1 MSAMRVSVVLNAV
14 LDVLFPRRCPFCR
27 KLLDG
32 KRLICRD
39 CAKSLPRVHETA
51 QSRRYANIAECHSV
65 LYYEG
70 AVRESLLRYKFGGAA
85 AYADAYAALM
95 EAYLDNAPIDCDVV
109 TWAPLSRKRL
119 RRRGYD
125 QARLLAEPVAEHL
138 GVPCAQLLVK
148 TRNNPAQSGT
158 KGRDKRAA
166 NVSGVYSPAPGTSAA
181 GLRVLLVDD
190 IVTTGA
196 TLSECAR
203 VLKAAGADE
212 IFALTLAMTRD

>member
-1 MSAMRVSVVLNAV
+1 MSIGGAILE
-14 LDVLFPRRCPFCR
+14 LLFPTKCAFCHRLTEGREQRVCPRCI
-27 KLLDG
+27 KLLPYARG
-32 KRLICRD
+32 AAAEQK
-39 CAKSLPRVHETA
+39 LPHIVKCV
-51 QSRRYANIAECHSV
+51 SPF
-65 LYYEG
+65 YYEG
-70 AVRESLLRYKFGGAA
+70 DVRQSLLRYKFGGAA

-95 EAYLDNAPIDCDVV
+95 EAYLDDAPLDCDVV
-109 TWAPLSRKRL
+109 TWTPLSRKRL

-158 KGRDKRAA
+158 EGRDKRAA

-203 VLKAAGADE
+203 VLKAAGADK

>member
-1 MSAMRVSVVLNAV
+1 MSVMCVNDVLNAV

-39 CAKSLPRVHETA
+39 CAKSLPRVHEN
-51 QSRRYANIAECHSV
+51 SHVRRYANIAECHSA
-65 LYYEG
+65 LYYED

-85 AYADAYAALM
+85 AYADTYAAIM
-95 EAYLDNAPIDCDVV
+95 ESCIDDVPINCDVV
-109 TWAPLSRKRL
+109 TWVPLSRKRL

-125 QARLLAEPVAEHL
+125 QARLLAEPVAKHL
-138 GVPCAQLLVK
+138 GVPCVQLVVK

-203 VLKAAGADE
+203 ILKAAGADK

>member
-1 MSAMRVSVVLNAV
+1 MKVVT
-14 LDVLFPRRCPFCR
+14 F
-27 KLLDG
+27 LLDLLYPPRCAFCHDFLETSG
-32 KRLICRD
+32 DGLCAHCRTGLQ
-39 CAKSLPRVHETA
+39 CAQNGGRQRFSFVRACVSPLT
-51 QSRRYANIAECHSV
+51 
-65 LYYEG
+65 YEG
-70 AVRESLLRYKFGGAA
+70 DVRASLLRYKFGGAA

-95 EAYLDNAPIDCDVV
+95 EAYLDDAPIDCDVV
-109 TWAPLSRKRL
+109 TWTPLSRKRL

-125 QARLLAEPVAEHL
+125 QARLLAEPVAEHI

-203 VLKAAGADE
+203 VLKAAGADK